1 MVEFEDWTNH
11 LAGARMAVDQQFED
25 RVLASDFSNQQ
36 WGLIMSAVEF
46 RIERAAEPEVASL
59 VVETEQVEAIVPE
72 LNKIQSQMGGAPG
85 ADQQGGSDSAMDRL
99 KGWLG
104 MDQQNEADQLA
115 EATDLVEAYGEHL
128 ERYLKDQDRWED
140 ICAKAAADQDA

>member
-1 MVEFEDWTNH
+1 MVEFDDWTNH

-46 RIERAAEPEVASL
+46 RIERAAEPDAASL

-72 LNKIQSQMGGAPG
+72 LNKIQDQMGGAPG
-85 ADQQGGSDSAMDRL
+85 EPQGGSGSTMDRI
-99 KGWLG
+99 KDWLG
-104 MDQQNEADQLA
+104 MSQHNEEDQLA
-115 EATDLVEAYGEHL
+115 EATVLVEAYGDQL
-128 ERYLKDQDRWED
+128 ERYLKEQDRWED